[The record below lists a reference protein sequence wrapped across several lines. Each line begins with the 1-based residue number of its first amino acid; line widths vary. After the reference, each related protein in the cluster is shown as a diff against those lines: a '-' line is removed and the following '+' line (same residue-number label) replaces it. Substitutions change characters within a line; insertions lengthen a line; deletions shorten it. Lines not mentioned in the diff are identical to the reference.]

1 MAAGFLLFSERKI
14 PIFYSASISSV
25 IANEDHQTT
34 LKTNLE
40 LSVDANL
47 QMGIGVISAL
57 TQQFFGSGLEV
68 GLKVT
73 PPIGIKSILNLNQH
87 NPN

>member
-1 MAAGFLLFSERKI
+1 MFSERKI

-68 GLKVT
+68 GLKV
-73 PPIGIKSILNLNQH
+73 PKSIGINAWVQTLPSLLSA
-87 NPN
+87 